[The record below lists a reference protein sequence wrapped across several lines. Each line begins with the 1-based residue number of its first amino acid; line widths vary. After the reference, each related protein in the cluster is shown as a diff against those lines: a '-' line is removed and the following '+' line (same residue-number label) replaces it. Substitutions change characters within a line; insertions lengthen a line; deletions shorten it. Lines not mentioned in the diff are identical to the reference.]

1 MYKIELTQ
9 EEVDALVM
17 ILERIGGSGTF
28 SRRKH
33 IDSIYEKIFAF
44 ESEGPPK
51 ECCSGG
57 INFVDFDEETVLI

>member
-1 MYKIELTQ
+1 MHKIELTQ

-33 IDSIYEKIFAF
+33 ADEIYRKINLL
-44 ESEGPPK
+44 ESEGPVK

-57 INFVDFDEETVLI
+57 IYFVDFDDEIVLI